1 MLIYRITLTK
11 YSDSLIASGRAAR
24 WNSNG
29 VFVIY
34 TAGSI
39 SLACLENVV
48 NRNGT
53 DLSIG
58 NFFLIIIKIPD
69 STAKEVSLQEVER
82 LHPNWYKVDN
92 EAYLLTQRMG
102 DNWIKS
108 GESLLMKVPS
118 SIIPL
123 EYNYLINQH
132 HPDFSNVRIV
142 STQKF
147 IFDQRIKMI

>member
-11 YSDSLIASGRAAR
+11 YSDSLVASGRAAR

-39 SLACLENVV
+39 SLACLENVI

-58 NFFLIIIKIPD
+58 NFSLIIIEVPD
-69 STAKEVSLQEVER
+69 SIAKEVSLQEVENS
-82 LHPNWYKVDN
+82 HPNWYKVDN

-102 DNWIKS
+102 DNWITS

-123 EYNYLINQH
+123 ENTYLINQH

-142 STQKF
+142 SIQKF
-147 IFDQRIKMI
+147 IFNQRIKMI

>member
-1 MLIYRITLTK
+1 M
-11 YSDSLIASGRAAR
+11 
-24 WNSNG
+24 
-29 VFVIY
+29 
-34 TAGSI
+34 
-39 SLACLENVV
+39 ACLENVV

-58 NFFLIIIKIPD
+58 NFFLIIIEIPD